1 MAKVIRL
8 RLTGPA
14 EEFWQ
19 ILRRDTGLS
28 DEQVFS
34 KALWLLEKAHA
45 HGKLDEKGV
54 LHISL
59 DQPSFFEP

>member
-19 ILRRDTGLS
+19 RLCQETGLS

-34 KALWLLEKAHA
+34 KALWLLEKANA
-45 HGKLDEKGV
+45 RGKLDEKGV

-59 DQPSFFEP
+59 NQPSFFEP